1 VIHLIKAIDAHVGGQ
16 PLRLVVDGVAH
27 PGGVT
32 LVQRID
38 WMRRNADH
46 VRKALVLPPRGH
58 ADMLAAQLLDAR
70 APGVDAAVVFMD
82 GAGYRA
88 MSGHGV
94 IAAATIAVERD
105 LAYSRPADGSDNRT
119 LVIETA
125 AGVVQARAHV
135 TRAREKTRVDTVS
148 MTNVPAFVY
157 MPGHSIRLGSRD
169 LRVDIAFGGLFYA
182 IVDTEAIGIPLLAA
196 RIGELRRL
204 AIDLTRAVGESL
216 TVTHPLLAMTG
227 IAGVVFTGP
236 PHDPEAHLRA
246 VSVSGAGAVNWCP
259 GGTAMSAIMSVL
271 DAMRLLPDEAT
282 FVQEGLFGTMFHGR
296 IVGRSAVGE
305 WPALVTEI
313 QGSAWI
319 TGEHTFLLD
328 EDDPF
333 REGVSPS

>member
-1 VIHLIKAIDAHVGGQ
+1 
-16 PLRLVVDGVAH
+16 
-27 PGGVT
+27 
-32 LVQRID
+32 
-38 WMRRNADH
+38 
-46 VRKALVLPPRGH
+46 
-58 ADMLAAQLLDAR
+58 MLAAQLLDSR

-82 GAGYRA
+82 GDGYRA

-94 IAAATIAVERD
+94 IAAATIAVERE
-105 LAYSRPADGSDNRT
+105 LAYSRFADGADSRT
-119 LVIETA
+119 LVVETA
-125 AGVVQARAHV
+125 AGVVQARAHL
-135 TRAREKTRVDTVS
+135 TGSREKTRVDSVS

-157 MPGHSIRLGSRD
+157 MPGHRVRLGSRD
-169 LRVDIAFGGLFYA
+169 LRVDVAFGGLFYA
-182 IVDTEAIGIPLLAA
+182 IVDTETIGIPLLAA

-204 AIDLTRAVGESL
+204 AIDLTRAVDESL
-216 TVTHPLLAMTG
+216 TVAHPLLAMTG

-236 PHDPEAHLRA
+236 PHDPESHLRA

-271 DAMRLLPDEAT
+271 DAMQLLPDEAT

-313 QGSAWI
+313 EGSAWI

-333 REGVSPS
+333 REGVSSS